1 MTPTPFNTG
10 GQYIWDSTSLKL
22 ATTCLRKYQY
32 KLIDGWTGLQ
42 PSPHLIFGQHYATAL
57 EHYHKHIALGVAED
71 EALYLIVKEVM
82 FNTWSHDYDPEGFPI
97 PETGA
102 PWLSTDQYKTRENLV
117 RTIVWYL
124 DEFGADDAMQT
135 YILSDGKPAVEH
147 SYKLPIDNGIVLS
160 GHIDRLVEYSGDLY
174 VTDNK
179 TTKSA
184 ISPYYFRQ
192 FDLDIQMSGYT
203 FAGKMIYNLPVKGVI
218 IDAAQIAIGFS
229 RFGRAPTM
237 RSEDQLNEWLDE
249 TMGTIETARKAFTE
263 QRFPRN
269 LTSCSDYGGCEF
281 REICSVP
288 RDHRAA
294 FLKGNFNKGI
304 PWNPAVPR

>member
-1 MTPTPFNTG
+1 MTESFNSG
-10 GQYIWDSTSLKL
+10 GQFVWDSTSIKL

-32 KLIDGWTGLQ
+32 KLIDGWTSLQ
-42 PSPHLIFGQHYATAL
+42 PSPHLIFGAHYATAL
-57 EHYHKHIALGVAED
+57 EHYHKLVALGSSED
-71 EALYLIVKEVM
+71 EAIITVVAEAM
-82 FNTWSHDYDPEGFPI
+82 TATWEYEKDAEGNPI

-102 PWLSTDQYKTRENLV
+102 PWLSIDSYKSRENLI
-117 RTIVWYL
+117 RTIIWYL
-124 DEFGADDAMQT
+124 DEFGADDSMRT
-135 YILSDGKPAVEH
+135 YMLSDGKPAVEH
-147 SYKLPIDNGIVLS
+147 SYKLPIDGNIILS
-160 GHIDRLVEYSGDLY
+160 GHIDRLVEYGGDVY

-203 FAGKMIYNLPVKGVI
+203 FAGKVIYNLPVKGVI
-218 IDAAQIAIGFS
+218 IDAAQIAIGFT

-237 RSEDQLNEWLDE
+237 RSDDQLAEWLDE
-249 TMGTIETARKAFTE
+249 TIETIGRARKAFTDE
-263 QRFPRN
+263 RFPRN

-288 RDHRAA
+288 RAHRQA
-294 FLKGNFNKGI
+294 FLKGSFKKDV
-304 PWNPAVPR
+304 PWNPAKPR